1 MTRSTRRPNQSRK
14 MLKLCVLRTSTIA
27 RKGGNDARRRE
38 AAEDCEVAVKDAL
51 QECAALAS
59 RRKRPPEGRGKVFLD
74 SLEARF
80 EGDAVM
86 IDYIERASRLQADA
100 HAQAHH
106 NARAEALRTE
116 RLVEY
121 ASTAT
126 ELVRGIRGH
135 CRIRYARPKAGAQS

>member
-1 MTRSTRRPNQSRK
+1 MTRRIRRPNQSQK
-14 MLKLCVLRTSTIA
+14 MLKLCVRRTNTIA

-38 AAEDCEVAVKDAL
+38 AAEDCEVSVKDAL
-51 QECAALAS
+51 EECASRAL
-59 RRKRPPEGRGKVFLD
+59 RRKSPPQGRGPGFLK

-80 EGDAVM
+80 KGDAVM
-86 IDYIERASRLQADA
+86 VDYIERATRLQADA

-121 ASTAT
+121 AATAT

-135 CRIRYARPKAGAQS
+135 CRIRYAQPKAGAQS